1 MRKSLLLSAILLVGY
16 SSIAQSTK
24 ELAAGYYTVVAAYD
38 NDKEEYA
45 QRYAKALQE
54 KGHAADYGFN
64 TSRHLFFVF
73 VTQHTNLTDA
83 LKNMYALRKKGEFTD
98 SWVRVVPGVI
108 GQAGEPAKPAV
119 PVEAQV
125 VTETPK
131 PVTIAEKNPESVKEE
146 RKPEPPAVVEKPME
160 IAAPSTTE
168 IEQATVTE
176 EIEEKIIQHSP
187 ITLGNTDVFL
197 SLFNASNN
205 RIVDGDVM
213 IIDTDRGRL
222 LKTVKGNEYTTLPD
236 PKNQSGKVTLIC
248 DVFGYRKM
256 QHELNYKKPE
266 ADTAL
271 AYFDMMGLSFVMTFD
286 LVRYRKGDVQT
297 LSHVY
302 FYNDAAIMLPESRYE
317 INILLQMMTESPTMK
332 VRLRGHANGN
342 YHGKIIK
349 MGQEKSFFAIA
360 KDAVSTV
367 GTAKDLSYERAEI
380 IKEYLV
386 ANNISEDRI
395 EVKGFGGKKPLYD
408 KHSANAKKNV
418 RVEVEV
424 LAE

>member
-1 MRKSLLLSAILLVGY
+1 MRKYLLLSATLLIGY
-16 SSIAQSTK
+16 SSIAQSNK
-24 ELAAGYYTVVAAYD
+24 ELAAGYYTVVAAYN

-45 QRYAKALQE
+45 QRFTKALQE
-54 KGHAADYGFN
+54 KGHSASYGFN
-64 TSRHLFFVF
+64 TSRELYFVY
-73 VTQHTNLTDA
+73 VMQHGNLTEA

-108 GQAGEPAKPAV
+108 GQAGEPAV
-119 PVEAQV
+119 PPVPSEASQAI
-125 VTETPK
+125 TTTPQQTSI
-131 PVTIAEKNPESVKEE
+131 VQQSTQVKEE
-146 RKPEPPAVVEKPME
+146 PNQGPAPVPEKTMDIVAH
-160 IAAPSTTE
+160 STAE
-168 IEQATVTE
+168 LEQATVTE
-176 EIEEKIIQHSP
+176 EVEEKIIQHNP
-187 ITLGNTDVFL
+187 ITLGNTEVFL

-236 PKNQSGKVTLIC
+236 PKNQSGKVSMIC

-317 INILLQMMTESPTMK
+317 INILLQMMTESPTMR

-349 MGQEKSFFAIA
+349 MGKEKSFFAIGN
-360 KDAVSTV
+360 DAVNTV

-386 ANNISEDRI
+386 ANNISEDRV